1 MHCPNARNLKLK
13 KKGGGVGQGGRQ
25 YGNTKASFECGGE
38 NLKSDFEMVPFLSGR
53 HTNAP
58 SDEITP
64 KKALTF
70 SALTFPQRPSGV
82 VGQRQLNQ
90 PPFNQNTPE
99 CVATFSVAS
108 KSSFLNIYELGCS
121 VLDTHCM

>member
-1 MHCPNARNLKLK
+1 
-13 KKGGGVGQGGRQ
+13 
-25 YGNTKASFECGGE
+25 
-38 NLKSDFEMVPFLSGR
+38 MVPFLSGR

-58 SDEITP
+58 PDEITP

-70 SALTFPQRPSGV
+70 LALTFPQRPSGV

-99 CVATFSVAS
+99 CVATFFVAS
-108 KSSFLNIYELGCS
+108 KSSFLNIYETGCS
-121 VLDTHCM
+121 VIDTYCM